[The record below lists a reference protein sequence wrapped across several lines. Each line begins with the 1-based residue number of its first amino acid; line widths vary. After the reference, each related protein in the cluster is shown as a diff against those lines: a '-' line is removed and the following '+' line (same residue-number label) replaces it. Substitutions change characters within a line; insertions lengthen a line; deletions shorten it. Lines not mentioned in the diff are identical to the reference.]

1 MKEFR
6 PDHNFGEGEIFP
18 TKEGKIR
25 IGRNSH
31 KVFAY
36 QDYTLDEIL
45 ELRRILNEE
54 YERYEIRTRN
64 SK

>member
-1 MKEFR
+1 MQEFK
-6 PDHNFGEGEIFP
+6 PDHNFGKGKIFL
-18 TKEGKIR
+18 TEEGKIR
-25 IGRNSH
+25 IGRYSH

-36 QDYTLDEIL
+36 QDYMLDEIL